1 MSVSNNADIAA
12 MAEQINSFAIT
23 NKDELETFRIAF
35 LGTKNKLKDLFGLMG
50 KVAPEDRKEF
60 GQLLNS
66 LKTSAEEKFAQFS
79 ESLDNA
85 TSGETKSNI
94 DLSMPGTL
102 MNVTPLKEVPII
114 P

>member
-79 ESLDNA
+79 ESLDYD
-85 TSGETKSNI
+85 GYV
-94 DLSMPGTL
+94 LPRQ
-102 MNVTPLKEVPII
+102 
-114 P
+114 